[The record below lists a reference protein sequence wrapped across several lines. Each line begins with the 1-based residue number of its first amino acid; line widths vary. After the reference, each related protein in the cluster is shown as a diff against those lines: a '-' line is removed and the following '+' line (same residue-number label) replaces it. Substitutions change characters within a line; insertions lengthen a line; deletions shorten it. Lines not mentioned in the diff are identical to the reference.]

1 MQKIFLLLVMSFLVI
16 FPATCNAGL
25 QGYPKIAVLEF
36 ENKTSINDET
46 IIDGKYARELAINKL
61 LNTGRFNVM
70 EFDSAYIKAY
80 AQIHKLDSQDL
91 NSLQSNLIIAK
102 SLGIEYLVAGAITGF
117 RSVNPDE
124 YITLYHSQHKKS
136 RPNNFI
142 ATLTLKFYETE
153 SGRVALAVQGTGK
166 AEEKLINGKFSAVQ
180 VHEALFNAIDDAV
193 NGKHGA
199 IAKFENQKNSPKNN
213 N

>member
-25 QGYPKIAVLEF
+25 QGYPRIAVLEF

-46 IIDGKYARELAINKL
+46 INDGKYARELAINEL

-70 EFDSAYIKAY
+70 EFDSAYRKAY
-80 AQIHKLDSQDL
+80 AQIHKLEIQDL
-91 NSLQSNLIIAK
+91 NSLQSDLKIAK

-117 RSVNPDE
+117 RSVSPDK
-124 YITLYHSQHKKS
+124 YMSLYHSQHNK
-136 RPNNFI
+136 RHPNIFI
-142 ATLTLKFYETE
+142 ATLALKFYETE
-153 SGRVALAVQGTGK
+153 TGRIALAAQGTGK
-166 AEEKLINGKFSAVQ
+166 AEEKLVNGTFSAVQ
-180 VHEALFNAIDDAV
+180 VHEALFNAIDDAL

-199 IAKFENQKNSPKNN
+199 IAKLENQKKSPKNKN
-213 N
+213 